1 MRIEGQRGR
10 NEAGTPAGIH
20 TRLKK
25 SGVTQMDAVEVPDGN
40 RPAPGIP
47 GALQQGL
54 DPEFQLS
61 FLRSDGRRR

>member
-1 MRIEGQRGR
+1 ML
-10 NEAGTPAGIH
+10 AGIH

-47 GALQQGL
+47 GARQQGL